1 MDFRVVDVSS
11 DFPVKPLE
19 PKQKKEGVNRRALQE
34 IGNLVNFQNVPIIKS
49 LGALSL
55 ANDHGADNKK
65 KNKNKVTIKPEHET
79 IIIISSDDEEA
90 EAAEN
95 DKFNNKKKR
104 NLSGN
109 KSSRKK
115 KAHSLT
121 YVLTTRSKMACG
133 LGSKPKDEVMN
144 IDAVD
149 ANNELAVVEYVEDIY
164 KFYKVVED
172 ENRVS
177 NYMPWQTHINEK
189 MRMIL
194 VDWLVEVHNKFEL
207 LPETLYL
214 TIDIVDRYLSRTVVC
229 RKELQLI
236 GISSML
242 LACKYEE
249 IWAPEVN
256 DFICISDNAYTKEE
270 ILVME
275 KEILGKLEWNLTVAT
290 PYVFLLRFIKATL
303 PADKE
308 MENMAFY
315 LAETGL
321 LQYQMVVS
329 FCPSLIAAAAVC
341 AAFHNLGRPRGWT
354 ETLKHYTGYSEEEL
368 EECAKLLIKYQ
379 ASAKESKLKGVHRKF
394 SSAVRGAVALLPPSK
409 TLDGQ

>member
-1 MDFRVVDVSS
+1 MDLRIDV
-11 DFPVKPLE
+11 PIKITEE
-19 PKQKKEGVNRRALQE
+19 PKQKKEAGNRRALQE

-55 ANDHGADNKK
+55 ANDQGGANKK
-65 KNKNKVTIKPEHET
+65 KVTLKPEHET
-79 IIIISSDDEEA
+79 VIIISSDDEED
-90 EAAEN
+90 EN
-95 DKFNNKKKR
+95 EKLNKKKR
-104 NLSGN
+104 ILSGK
-109 KSSRKK
+109 KSYRKK

-121 YVLTTRSKMACG
+121 YVLTARSKMACG
-133 LGSKPKDEVMN
+133 LGIKPKDEVTN
-144 IDAVD
+144 IDDVD

-172 ENRVS
+172 ENRVC
-177 NYMPWQTHINEK
+177 NYMPWQSHINEK

-214 TIDIVDRYLSRTVVC
+214 TIDIVDRYLSRKIVS

-256 DFICISDNAYTKEE
+256 DFICISDNAYTKEQ
-270 ILVME
+270 ILAME

-303 PADKE
+303 PADNE

-315 LAETGL
+315 MAESGL
-321 LQYQMVVS
+321 LQYQVVVLFS
-329 FCPSLIAAAAVC
+329 PSLIAASAVYAAI
-341 AAFHNLGRPRGWT
+341 HYLGGTRGWT

-368 EECAKLLIKYQ
+368 KGCAKMLVKYQ
-379 ASAKESKLKGVHRKF
+379 MSAKECKLKGVHRKF
-394 SSAVRGAVALLPPSK
+394 SSIVRGAVALLPPPSK
-409 TLDGQ
+409 SLDSI